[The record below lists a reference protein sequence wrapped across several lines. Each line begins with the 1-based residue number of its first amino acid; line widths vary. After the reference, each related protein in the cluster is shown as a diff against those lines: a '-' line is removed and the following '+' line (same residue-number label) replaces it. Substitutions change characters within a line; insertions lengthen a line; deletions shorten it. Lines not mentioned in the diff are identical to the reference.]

1 VLRLHAGRLRLGRRE
16 DLDLTG
22 LQLGTDC
29 RELVFL
35 ELVFMRKRLEDAL
48 LDRAPLLRL
57 FEDGLDRY
65 VITDGAQ
72 CPSLSFAS
80 CTSPE
85 DVKSRTPSRR

>member
-1 VLRLHAGRLRLGRRE
+1 VLHAGRLGLGRRE
-16 DLDLTG
+16 DLDLAG
-22 LQLGTDC
+22 LQLGTDR

-35 ELVFMRKRLEDAL
+35 QLVLVRERLEDGL

-57 FEDGLDRY
+57 VEDGLDRY
-65 VITDGAQ
+65 VKTDRAQ

-85 DVKSRTPSRR
+85 DVKSRTPSQR

>member
-1 VLRLHAGRLRLGRRE
+1 VLHDGRLRLGRRE
-16 DLDLTG
+16 DLDLAG
-22 LQLGTDC
+22 LQLRTDR
-29 RELVFL
+29 RELLFL
-35 ELVFMRKRLEDAL
+35 ELVLVRERLEDAL
-48 LDRAPLLRL
+48 LDRSPLLRL

-65 VITDGAQ
+65 FEANGAQ

>member
-1 VLRLHAGRLRLGRRE
+1 VLHAGRLRLGRRE
-16 DLDLTG
+16 DLDLAG
-22 LQLGTDC
+22 LQLGTDR

-35 ELVFMRKRLEDAL
+35 ELVLVRERLEDAL

-65 VITDGAQ
+65 VKADRAQ
-72 CPSLSFAS
+72 CRSLSFGS
-80 CTSPE
+80 STSPE